1 MNRCLIYVVVF
12 IAVVAALM
20 LRLPRLSSRPMHTD
34 EAVHGIKFGDL
45 LEKGVYHYDKNE
57 YHGPTLNYFTLIGAW
72 ISSAKTLVE
81 VDESILRVVPF
92 FFGVCL
98 VFIPLLLMDG
108 LGRRGACFA
117 AILTAVSPAMVFY
130 SRYYIQEMLLVFF
143 AGAVIACGFRYWQC
157 KKVWWLVFA
166 GIFAGLMHATKET
179 CLIAYCSMAGAA
191 VLAIVWG
198 KIQGEGVGLTGG
210 RVRLWHVA
218 VGVAAFLGVSM
229 VLFSSFFS
237 NPQGIVDSV
246 TTYAT
251 YFDRAGNNVKHVH
264 PWFYYF
270 KWLVFWKTKGGPV
283 WTEGAIVLLSIIG
296 IITAMTKAKGNGLVR
311 FLAFYTVL
319 MAVVYSA
326 IPYKTPW
333 CLLGFL
339 HGMILLAGFGAGQL
353 LKLTKGRGR
362 VVIVVLLCIAVG
374 HLGYQAYGSSY
385 KYASSWR
392 NPWVYSHP
400 REDIYDVVESVKAA
414 GLASD
419 NGFDTDVRMICAEN
433 DYWPLPWYLRAFN
446 RIGYHGRVDEAM
458 SAVPI
463 VIIAAETVDGQ
474 IDKLDRQ
481 VCEFL
486 YSSPLPGQK
495 NLYVP
500 LYRDYK
506 EIRPLVEV
514 RVYVWK
520 SLYDKI

>member
-1 MNRCLIYVVVF
+1 
-12 IAVVAALM
+12 
-20 LRLPRLSSRPMHTD
+20 
-34 EAVHGIKFGDL
+34 
-45 LEKGVYHYDKNE
+45 
-57 YHGPTLNYFTLIGAW
+57 
-72 ISSAKTLVE
+72 
-81 VDESILRVVPF
+81 
-92 FFGVCL
+92 
-98 VFIPLLLMDG
+98 
-108 LGRRGACFA
+108 
-117 AILTAVSPAMVFY
+117 
-130 SRYYIQEMLLVFF
+130 MLLVCFT
-143 AGAVIACGFRYWQC
+143 AGVIVCCFRYWQN
-157 KKVWWLVFA
+157 KQVWWLAFA

-179 CLIAYCSMAGAA
+179 CLIAYAAMALA
-191 VLAIVWG
+191 VVLTVVWSKVRG
-198 KIQGEGVGLTGG
+198 DDTDCAGG

-218 VGVAAFLGVSM
+218 VGAAAFLGVSV

-283 WTEGAIVLLSIIG
+283 WTEGAIVLLAVIG
-296 IITAMTKAKGNGLVR
+296 IISAMTKAKGDGGGKGLVR

-353 LKLTKGRGR
+353 LKLTKGGGRG
-362 VVIVVLLCIAVG
+362 VIAALLCIAVG
-374 HLGYQAYGSSY
+374 HLGYQAYGLTTE
-385 KYASSWR
+385 YASSWR

-400 REDIYDVVESVKAA
+400 REDIYDVVKSVEAA

-419 NGFDTDVRMICAEN
+419 DGFDTLVRVVCAEN
-433 DYWPLPWYLRAFN
+433 DYWPLPWYLRSFN
-446 RIGYHGRVDEAM
+446 RIGYHASVDEAM

-463 VIIAAETVDGQ
+463 VIIAGETVDGQ
-474 IDKLDRQ
+474 IDKLDSE

-486 YSSPLPGQK
+486 YSSPPPGQK

-520 SLYDKI
+520 SLYDKIPLRVVNVRE